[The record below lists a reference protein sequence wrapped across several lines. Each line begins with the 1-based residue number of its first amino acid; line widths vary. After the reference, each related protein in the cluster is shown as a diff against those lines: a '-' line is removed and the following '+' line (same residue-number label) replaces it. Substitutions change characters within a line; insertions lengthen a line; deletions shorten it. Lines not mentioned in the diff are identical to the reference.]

1 MRLWIDIFKLS
12 IFFEYVIPFTLI
24 GVYILIYCVQAYKEY
39 KIDEFMK
46 SQGYNLKG
54 DKSSLAWYDGNT
66 FIEYQHRL
74 HKNKIKEVKLKYRKA
89 GDNNA

>member
-1 MRLWIDIFKLS
+1 MDRYFQTKYFL
-12 IFFEYVIPFTLI
+12 EYVIPFTLI
-24 GVYILIYCVQAYKEY
+24 GVYILISCVQAYKEY

-46 SQGYNLKG
+46 GQGYNLKG

>member
-1 MRLWIDIFKLS
+1 
-12 IFFEYVIPFTLI
+12 
-24 GVYILIYCVQAYKEY
+24 
-39 KIDEFMK
+39 MK